1 MHHPSMDLN
10 YKFQTVVD
18 PSYNSSL
25 NQSILN
31 VSSNMDVTNDS
42 CEPKIVFIR
51 PKKNKK
57 RKPLIS

>member
-1 MHHPSMDLN
+1 MHHPSVDLN

-31 VSSNMDVTNDS
+31 GSSNMDVTKDS
-42 CEPKIVFIR
+42 CEPKIVFNR

-57 RKPLIS
+57 R